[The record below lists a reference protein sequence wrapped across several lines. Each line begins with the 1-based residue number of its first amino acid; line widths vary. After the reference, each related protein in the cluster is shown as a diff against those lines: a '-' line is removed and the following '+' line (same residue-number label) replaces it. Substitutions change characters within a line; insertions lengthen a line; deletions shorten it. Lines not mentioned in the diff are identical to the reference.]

1 MSVLWPIVCKH
12 TRTHFSM
19 LYLPSSSSNI
29 IYECMTVFVSRLLNN
44 IYQTKMRNRAARRES
59 INIFSHIPPTLFT
72 KNTKAHQ
79 TSKREKVTLSCIQ
92 RVLKDFYKQLCNCE
106 SQQGGNGKSKQF
118 MMMTLLWKMAL
129 PSSLWCVMV
138 LLTSMPSFSEAKRT
152 PCDDV

>member
-1 MSVLWPIVCKH
+1 MSVLWPIVCKHTH

-59 INIFSHIPPTLFT
+59 INIFSHIPPTLFS
-72 KNTKAHQ
+72 KNTKAH
-79 TSKREKVTLSCIQ
+79 TKKVISIR
-92 RVLKDFYKQLCNCE
+92 RVLEDIYKNCVIVNL
-106 SQQGGNGKSKQF
+106 GRAGNAKSKKF
-118 MMMTLLWKMAL
+118 LMTLLWKMSL

-138 LLTSMPSFSEAKRT
+138 LLTSMPSFSEAKRR